1 MTKAQRLEARRT
13 ALLADLSRRGGS
25 DAEVGAQIAQ
35 IDRELKSLARRRIAA
50 RIRREL
56 LFDINGHYGP
66 A

>member
-1 MTKAQRLEARRT
+1 MMTKAQRLEARRT
-13 ALLADLSRRGGS
+13 ALLADLSRRGG
-25 DAEVGAQIAQ
+25 DPELAAEIRR
-35 IDRELKSLARRRIAA
+35 IDRELQSLARRRIAA